1 MTSYIYIYI
10 YVYIYIY
17 ETMTK
22 PLAIALNGVR
32 RGAGGG
38 EGNLTSIQCK
48 PIWNC
53 YNECPLY
60 NEYTL
65 IKMKK
70 KECFL

>member
-1 MTSYIYIYI
+1 M
-10 YVYIYIY
+10 
-17 ETMTK
+17 MK